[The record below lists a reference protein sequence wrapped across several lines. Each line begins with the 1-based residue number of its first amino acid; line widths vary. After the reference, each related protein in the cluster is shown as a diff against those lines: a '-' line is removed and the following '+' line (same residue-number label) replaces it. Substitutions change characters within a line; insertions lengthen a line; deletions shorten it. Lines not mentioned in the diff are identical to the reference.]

1 MITKRNKSNE
11 GNSLHF
17 SSVCSFRF
25 TQEGEDTILIKYR
38 FTDEVMEVH
47 VKKRYRQSQQ
57 NPLDKKYSG
66 SLLVNAEK
74 LKDILD
80 LLPYIPAVNHLF
92 NENLRADSEAN
103 KHLILRSLIIKLL
116 NFLKTQY

>member
-1 MITKRNKSNE
+1 MITKRNKSND
-11 GNSLHF
+11 GNNLHF

-25 TQEGEDTILIKYR
+25 TREGEDTIFIKYK
-38 FTDEVMEVH
+38 FSDEVLEVH
-47 VKKRYRQSQQ
+47 VKKRGRQSQQ

-66 SLLVNAEK
+66 PLLVNAEK

-80 LLPYIPAVNHLF
+80 LLPYIPEVNHLF

-103 KHLILRSLIIKLL
+103 KALGPEGL
-116 NFLKTQY
+116 NCYL